1 MALFVKNHSS
11 DQIMIL
17 GRWKSKAFLYY
28 IRPQVLAWTDLFSK
42 DMISFDNFHK
52 LCNTSERA
60 GAKRGTETKTVEY
73 TSIPDLAT
81 EFEY

>member
-28 IRPQVLAWTDLFSK
+28 IRPQVLAWTDLFSQ
-42 DMISFDNFHK
+42 DMISFDNFHE
-52 LCNTSERA
+52 LCNSNERA
-60 GAKRGTETKTVEY
+60 GAKQKAETVEY